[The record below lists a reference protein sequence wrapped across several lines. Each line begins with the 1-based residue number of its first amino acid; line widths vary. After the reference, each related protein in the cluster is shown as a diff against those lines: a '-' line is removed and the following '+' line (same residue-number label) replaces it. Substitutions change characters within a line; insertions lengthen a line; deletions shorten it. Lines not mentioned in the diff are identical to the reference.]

1 MTQVSTSSNVTGHPV
16 FYAGR
21 FLDRVAGAGLPSDCE
36 ILSEWDVLPTR
47 LDAVVERASTLA
59 ILDLFSFPFEAMTG
73 DRQDVPLILVLP
85 PQFDAEFLTT
95 VFGAALF
102 ERLSFFD
109 RIATGDADLWEGL
122 RRRYGW
128 AEGQRIEIGSD
139 RLEEV
144 AREIHALLEAESAS
158 PTFFGDGDYEVARYW
173 NERGDA
179 LADSAPHQAVCSVQH
194 NQKFNKAMH
203 RAQAATLEP
212 QFAAAWGGRAED
224 AAFDVLEIGVGVG
237 RWASSFDLSKIRFV
251 GVDISEGMVNA
262 ARANF
267 PEGHFARLGS
277 DLLLPYADESFDL
290 VFSVTVMH
298 HNPTSAKRT
307 LLSEM
312 WRVARPGGR
321 LMFLEDF
328 VVAKGSAKS
337 PVYRMSVLKFVDLV
351 LEATAGQVVL
361 EHVESLRYPHDD
373 VVRSG
378 LLSLSK
384 VGVPKTW

>member
-1 MTQVSTSSNVTGHPV
+1 M
-16 FYAGR
+16 
-21 FLDRVAGAGLPSDCE
+21 GLPSDCE
-36 ILSEWDVLPTR
+36 ILSEWDVLPTQ

-73 DRQDVPLILVLP
+73 DRQNVPLILVLP
-85 PQFDAEFLTT
+85 PQFDAGFLTT

-179 LADSAPHQAVCSVQH
+179 LADSTPHQAVCSVH
-194 NQKFNKAMH
+194 HDQKFNKAMH
-203 RAQAATLEP
+203 RVQAATLEP

-224 AAFDVLEIGVGVG
+224 AAFDVLEIGVGIG

-328 VVAKGSAKS
+328 VVAKGSARS